1 MFSLLLKQKLKYMDK
16 PAKTNFDI
24 HPLLK
29 ERWSPRSFTD
39 QMVDKE
45 TLQRIFEA
53 ARWTPSSSNDQPWR
67 FILGTKGDNTWN
79 MIMETLVEFNQKWAK
94 LAPVLALSIGKK
106 ISDKNG
112 RPSRT
117 FLYDVGQSVAHITFQ
132 AMHEGLFV
140 HQMGGFSAQKAA
152 EIFNIPQEYQVITA
166 FAIGHKGQPELLED
180 NFAEMEKSERKR
192 HPASDFVFSELFG
205 KKADLF

>member
-1 MFSLLLKQKLKYMDK
+1 MDK

-29 ERWSPRSFTD
+29 ERWSPRSFTG

-67 FILGTKGDNTWN
+67 FIVGTKGDKTWD

-117 FLYDVGQSVAHITFQ
+117 FIYDVGQSVAHITFQ

-152 EIFNIPQEYQVITA
+152 EIFNIPEDYQAITA
-166 FAIGHKGQPELLED
+166 FAIGHKGSPDLLDED
-180 NFAEMEKSERKR
+180 FAEMEKSERKR
-192 HPASDFVFSELFG
+192 HPLKVLVFSEKFG
-205 KKADLF
+205 NTAGLLD

>member
-1 MFSLLLKQKLKYMDK
+1 MDK

-39 QMVDKE
+39 QKVDKE
-45 TLQRIFEA
+45 SLRRIFEA

-67 FILGTKGDNTWN
+67 YIVGIKGDKTWE
-79 MIMETLVEFNQKWAK
+79 MIMETLVDFNQKWAK

-112 RPSRT
+112 RPSKT
-117 FLYDVGQSVAHITFQ
+117 FMYDVGQSVAHITFQ
-132 AMHEGLFV
+132 AMQEGLFI
-140 HQMGGFSAQKAA
+140 HQMGGFSAQKATDL
-152 EIFNIPQEYQVITA
+152 FNIPDDFQVITA
-166 FAIGHKGQPELLED
+166 FALGHKGAD
-180 NFAEMEKSERKR
+180 RKS
-192 HPASDFVFSELFG
+192 VV
-205 KKADLF
+205 

>member
-1 MFSLLLKQKLKYMDK
+1 MDK
-16 PAKTNFDI
+16 PAKTNYDI

-39 QMVDKE
+39 QLVDKKS
-45 TLQRIFEA
+45 LQRIFEA

-67 FILGTKGDNTWN
+67 FILGIKGDKTWH

-112 RPSRT
+112 KPSRT
-117 FLYDVGQSVAHITFQ
+117 FTYDVGQSVAHITFQ

-140 HQMGGFSAQKAA
+140 HQMGGFSAQKAT
-152 EIFNIPQEYQVITA
+152 EIFNIPEEYQAITA

-192 HPASDFVFSELFG
+192 RPASDFVFSETFG
-205 KKADLF
+205 NNADLF